1 MQRLPSTPA
10 LIWTEARRQC
20 QDGLSSSLPALV
32 FVGLIGYLLTVLSS
46 ADYLREMGGAGVAR
60 NAPSMVYMMT
70 SGQLFLLLFAWAWVF
85 AQPVVR
91 DRSAHLHEL
100 ILAAPVSLPAL
111 LLGRYLGAVA
121 VAVILGL
128 AQGVGFVLA
137 PVLEWAGIV
146 PAGSIAATPWAALG
160 QGWLLLIVPCAFGFG
175 ALYLLAAL
183 RTRSLAGPFAV
194 AAALMLCWVLSM
206 VVFDEQANDL
216 WSRLLCPAGYTEVEL
231 QVKDWTAQE
240 KSSASLALTS
250 TLLLNRLIWGALP
263 LFALGWAL
271 WRVKR
276 EALLL
281 ETAPSKPRRAQ
292 SVLSVPTTL
301 MPLPRPV
308 PRWWRAA
315 LAETRWQC
323 AEVFRHK
330 GIWLT
335 VIGLSALNVAG
346 AFNHIVGHAEGP
358 LVPRTELIVPLIRKM
373 SFFFIVFVVAG
384 LAGMRMRRDD
394 APGFNEMLDACP
406 APDSIRL
413 AGRAAAIVAV
423 TLLLALVPGISSVLT
438 AALAA
443 PDSLNL
449 ALAVGDSLLVNLPAL
464 LEFAAAIVLMHA
476 LIRPAGT
483 AYTAS
488 MLVAFV
494 FLVNHEAELVT
505 FPPAKLGIA
514 VRVAFSA
521 LSGWQPW
528 LQSVITMAA
537 WKLSIAALLLA
548 LAGLVMPRGS
558 DGYWTTLRRNLPTRL
573 LKTPIGAVAV
583 TAVIALATLA
593 PHLHQRLV
601 IEGGYRTLHQQ
612 LAEDAAWER
621 HWLPRAAEFAVAG
634 GALDIHIEP
643 AQQRLSGHWQL
654 HGVQSANGQLHMQLA
669 HGLHDLQAQVNGQP
683 AEVETA
689 WDHAAVTLGACAR
702 TATGCE
708 VVLNWQLNAQGWN
721 SQATPPWMLPSA
733 IWARAKE
740 IAPQLGFD
748 RNRIIRSPNERQAL
762 ALDPAIA
769 DIPAHAATSLEAIA
783 PAADWRWT
791 LHLDDTVLNSGNTA
805 FPLDFAAIWMP
816 NADTRQIDT
825 ISVLH
830 APTHTQTARS
840 IAADTAD
847 MQHCITRRTGYSANI
862 ERIVQLPRGL
872 GETALIGTTLLL
884 PEQYAWDITDT
895 GTGRWLRRA
904 AIASAL
910 IRHHLHTHGD
920 LRDSAAAPILA
931 EGLPGAVGLLCVGD
945 SDGLPALSHSD
956 TTTQTLAASRIP
968 IGPALHAAR
977 KDWYAD
983 YGPQALLAFAAT
995 LTPSDY
1001 TALTDALH
1009 RHAGAALPALHRAF
1023 PQHTA
1028 RMLAAPHSTDLHSGG
1043 YWHWQDNGWAEHPT
1057 IPDLIW
1063 LIPGENGLTPQTA
1076 APTNTPSLVL
1086 PLFAWERSPKDNVI
1100 AN

>member
-1 MQRLPSTPA
+1 MQHLPSTPA

-32 FVGLIGYLLTVLSS
+32 FVGLIGYLLTVLCS

-85 AQPVVR
+85 AQPIVC

-100 ILAAPVSLPAL
+100 MLA
-111 LLGRYLGAVA
+111 
-121 VAVILGL
+121 
-128 AQGVGFVLA
+128 A

-206 VVFDEQANDL
+206 VVFDEQANDV

-240 KSSASLALTS
+240 KASASLALTS
-250 TLLLNRLIWGALP
+250 TLLLNRLIWGVLP

-271 WRVKR
+271 WRVRR

-281 ETAPSKPRRAQ
+281 ETAPSTPRRAP
-292 SVLSVPTTL
+292 SVLPVSTTI

-335 VIGLSALNVAG
+335 VIGLAALNVAG

-384 LAGMRMRRDD
+384 LAGLRMRRDD

-406 APDSIRL
+406 APDSVRL

-443 PDSLNL
+443 PDSVNL

-521 LSGWQPW
+521 LTGWQPW
-528 LQSVITMAA
+528 LQQVITMAA
-537 WKLSIAALLLA
+537 WKLSIAVLLLA
-548 LAGLVMPRGS
+548 LAGLVQPRGS
-558 DGYWTTLRRNLPTRL
+558 DGYWTTLRRNLPARL
-573 LKTPIGAVAV
+573 FKTPIGAVAV

-593 PHLHQRLV
+593 PHLHQRLI
-601 IEGGYRTLHQQ
+601 IEGGYRTLQQQ

-621 HWLPRAAEFAVAG
+621 HWLPHVAEFAVAG
-634 GALDIHIEP
+634 G
-643 AQQRLSGHWQL
+643 
-654 HGVQSANGQLHMQLA
+654 
-669 HGLHDLQAQVNGQP
+669 
-683 AEVETA
+683 
-689 WDHAAVTLGACAR
+689 
-702 TATGCE
+702 
-708 VVLNWQLNAQGWN
+708 
-721 SQATPPWMLPSA
+721 
-733 IWARAKE
+733 ARAKE

-762 ALDPAIA
+762 ALDSAIA
-769 DIPAHAATSLEAIA
+769 DLPARAATSLEAIA

-791 LHLDDTVLNSGNTA
+791 LHLDDTVLDGGNTA

-847 MQHCITRRTGYSANI
+847 MQHCLIRRTGYSANI

-872 GETALIGTTLLL
+872 GETALIGATLLL
-884 PEQYAWDITDT
+884 PEQYAWDIADT

-904 AIASAL
+904 AIAAAL
-910 IRHHLHTHGD
+910 TRHHLHTHGD
-920 LRDSAAAPILA
+920 LRDSAAA
-931 EGLPGAVGLLCVGD
+931 
-945 SDGLPALSHSD
+945 
-956 TTTQTLAASRIP
+956 
-968 IGPALHAAR
+968 
-977 KDWYAD
+977 
-983 YGPQALLAFAAT
+983 QALPCPPCI
-995 LTPSDY
+995 TPSRSTPPGCWRPRTQPTC
-1001 TALTDALH
+1001 TAVDTGTG
-1009 RHAGAALPALHRAF
+1009 RTTAGP
-1023 PQHTA
+1023 
-1028 RMLAAPHSTDLHSGG
+1028 
-1043 YWHWQDNGWAEHPT
+1043 
-1057 IPDLIW
+1057 
-1063 LIPGENGLTPQTA
+1063 
-1076 APTNTPSLVL
+1076 NTP
-1086 PLFAWERSPKDNVI
+1086 PSPT
-1100 AN
+1100 

>member
-1 MQRLPSTPA
+1 MMQRLPSTPA
-10 LIWTEARRQC
+10 LIWHEARRQC

-32 FVGLIGYLLTVLSS
+32 FVGLIGYILTVLCS

-60 NAPSMVYMMT
+60 NAPSMVYMMS

-91 DRSAHLHEL
+91 DRSAYLHEL

-121 VAVILGL
+121 VAVMLGL

-146 PAGSIAATPWAALG
+146 PAGSVAATPWAALG

-175 ALYLLAAL
+175 ALYLIAAL

-250 TLLLNRLIWGALP
+250 TLLLNRLIWGVLP

-271 WRVKR
+271 WRVNR

-292 SVLSVPTTL
+292 SVLPISTTI

-308 PRWWRAA
+308 PRWWRAT

-335 VIGLSALNVAG
+335 VLGLAALNVAG

-373 SFFFIVFVVAG
+373 SFFFIVFVVAR

-394 APGFNEMLDACP
+394 APGFGDMLDACP
-406 APDSIRL
+406 APDSVRF

-423 TLLLALVPGISSVLT
+423 TLLLALVPAVSSLMT

-443 PDSLNL
+443 PDSLNF

-505 FPPAKLGIA
+505 FPPAQLGIA
-514 VRVAFSA
+514 ARVAFSS
-521 LSGWQPW
+521 LTGWQPW
-528 LQSVITMAA
+528 LEPVITLAL
-537 WKLSIAALLLA
+537 WKLSIVTLLLA
-548 LAGLVMPRGS
+548 LAGLIMPRGS
-558 DGYWTTLRRNLPTRL
+558 DPYWTTLRRNLPTRL
-573 LKTPIGAVAV
+573 FKTPIGAVAAL
-583 TAVIALATLA
+583 AVIALAVLA
-593 PHLHQRLV
+593 PRLHQRLV
-601 IEGGYRTLHQQ
+601 IEGGYRTLQQQ

-634 GALDIHIEP
+634 GVLEITLEP
-643 AQQRLSGHWQL
+643 DQQRLSGRWHL
-654 HGVQSANGQLHMQLA
+654 HGVQSANGQLHMQLP
-669 HGLHDLQAQVNGQP
+669 HGLHDLQAQVNDQP

-689 WDHAAVTLGACAR
+689 WEHAAVALGACAEP
-702 TATGCE
+702 AAGCD
-708 VVLNWQLNAQGWN
+708 VILNWQLNAQGWN
-721 SQATPPWMLPSA
+721 SQAIPPWMLPTGL
-733 IWARAKE
+733 WTRARE

-762 ALDPAIA
+762 ALTPAIA
-769 DIPAHAATSLEAIA
+769 DIPAHAAISLEAIA

-791 LHLDDTVLNSGNTA
+791 LHLDDTVLDTGTTIA
-805 FPLDFAAIWMP
+805 PLDFTAIWIP
-816 NADTRQIDT
+816 NAQLSRIDN
-825 ISVLH
+825 IIH

-847 MQHCITRRTGYSANI
+847 MQHCITRRIGHSVNI

-884 PEQYAWDITDT
+884 PEHYAWDIADT

-904 AIASAL
+904 AIAAA
-910 IRHHLHTHGD
+910 ITRHHLHTHGD

-945 SDGLPALSHSD
+945 SDGLPALTAVLQHRSD
-956 TTTQTLAASRIP
+956 ITTQTLAASRLP
-968 IGPALHAAR
+968 IGPALHVPR

-1001 TALTDALH
+1001 TATAPPCRRCPARPAQRLPAT
-1009 RHAGAALPALHRAF
+1009 RRPPAGAPAFNRPASGWGHLDWRILALAGQWLGRISTC
-1023 PQHTA
+1023 PQLN
-1028 RMLAAPHSTDLHSGG
+1028 LANS
-1043 YWHWQDNGWAEHPT
+1043 
-1057 IPDLIW
+1057 
-1063 LIPGENGLTPQTA
+1063 
-1076 APTNTPSLVL
+1076 
-1086 PLFAWERSPKDNVI
+1086 
-1100 AN
+1100 